1 MEISIIGLFVQLK
14 TTEPIKLINHETK
27 IYETYTPNKIESKLI
42 RRLITK
48 SEKTVKISRK
58 PLL

>member
-1 MEISIIGLFVQLK
+1 MLKIELFVQLK

-42 RRLITK
+42 QRLIKK
-48 SEKTVKISRK
+48 SEYRK
-58 PLL
+58 CSIYSQYL